1 MIDTN
6 ETTKPATKSINGAHA
21 APAAAAAPAKK
32 PRKVTERVPR
42 TDEKIVFDA
51 CDNVLKKTTPEI
63 RAKTMRAL
71 SALYGAE

>member
-1 MIDTN
+1 MSDTT
-6 ETTKPATKSINGAHA
+6 ETTKPAPKPINGAHA
-21 APAAAAAPAKK
+21 APAATPAKK